1 MRIQER
7 LALDVAPAA
16 VIVVLILLATPH
28 IERATAAGAVFGIIA
43 AASLGWMRHRPIV
56 PAVVVPAAIFGYLAL
71 DNPGGPSLLAG
82 PVCMLAL
89 GYYARRAVLTCG
101 VVLMIAAVMVGQ
113 LVGAGAMGGIGTA
126 GSAWAI
132 ALALI
137 GLTVRNRRDRVV
149 SRRREQDLEQQQA
162 LTSERLRIARDLHDS
177 VAHALA
183 TISVQ
188 SNVADRL
195 TERDPAAARAAI
207 TAIRTASAEALDE
220 LGWLLNSLRDTD
232 IDAARISAGMAG
244 IGDLIARARANGLTL
259 TYQES
264 PPDSASRTPVSGPVG
279 IAVYRVVQES
289 LSNIVRHVG
298 PSATASVRIDRGDDL
313 TVTITDEGGGRPA
326 DAGDGGSTRMGIVG
340 MRERVESTG
349 GIFSAGPNRDA
360 PGSRLWR
367 DGRRA
372 FARNDRTADDQDSR
386 GRRPDPRPDRLS
398 HRARAGAGLRCRR
411 RGR

>member
-1 MRIQER
+1 MAVRIQER
-7 LALDVAPAA
+7 LAWDVAPPA

-28 IERATAAGAVFGIIA
+28 IEGATAGGAVFGIIA
-43 AASLGWMRHRPIV
+43 AVSLGWMRHRPIV

-89 GYYARRAVLTCG
+89 GYCARRAVLTCG

-113 LVGAGAMGGIGTA
+113 LVGSGGMGGIGAA

-137 GLTVRNRRDRVV
+137 GLTVRNRRERVV
-149 SRRREQDLEQQQA
+149 SRRREQALEQQQA

-264 PPDSASRTPVSGPVG
+264 AQNPTNPPEPVSGPVG

-298 PSATASVRIDRGDDL
+298 PSATASVRIDRGDGL
-313 TVTITDEGGGRPA
+313 TVTITDQGTVTDQGGGRS
-326 DAGDGGSTRMGIVG
+326 AGAGGGSTRMGIVG

-360 PGSRLWR
+360 PGFTVVARWPSSIRAER
-367 DGRRA
+367 QDG
-372 FARNDRTADDQDSR
+372 
-386 GRRPDPRPDRLS
+386 
-398 HRARAGAGLRCRR
+398 
-411 RGR
+411 